1 MAVFIE
7 QQDGHFGRWFRR
19 WTIGR
24 LEVDS
29 ARTRVTVVD
38 VCASSLLLGHQLL
51 QLAAVADPDFLAQFV
66 EYLPNSERLFGRPG
80 DGNFDRDRTQ
90 MVGHC
95 AHDLAPRRLRAR
107 ASARSRASL
116 SR

>member
-1 MAVFIE
+1 MAVLIE
-7 QQDGHFGRWFRR
+7 QQDGRCGQWFRR
-19 WTIGR
+19 WTIRR

-29 ARTRVTVVD
+29 PRTRVTVVG
-38 VCASSLLLGHQLL
+38 VGASLLLGHQLL
-51 QLAAVADPDFLAQFV
+51 HLAAVADPDFLAQLV
-66 EYLPNSERLFGRPG
+66 EQLPNDERLLGCPG
-80 DGNFDRDRTQ
+80 GGTLDRDRTQ

-95 AHDLAPRRLRAR
+95 AHDLVPRRLRAR